1 MLTFTANPPPPRHDF
16 GHRPAP
22 STTST
27 SYELCPC
34 NSLRPKPPP
43 NYNLC
48 PRPPCYDQCPKS
60 SAVHL
65 TTTSFHRHL
74 HLAMTNATSTLL
86 RPLPINNTTPPPYD
100 QCPPATSTSLRP
112 HLTTTTLLTTS
123 AHHHLAT
130 TSSSHHHLQHHHLTT
145 TSAPTSRQPPDNGDL
160 YPTSNSAASGRLLSS
175 PSRRLPASPDTKRSV
190 IRKKDKGLEKD
201 NLNKKIRTKPAA
213 LTFSSIRCRLEV
225 STSCKRFLI
234 VKDDVGG
241 PDGENEKCI
250 WSCWL
255 GDLNL
260 YARGEVIVSRKARRG
275 CF

>member
-1 MLTFTANPPPPRHDF
+1 MPP
-16 GHRPAP
+16 
-22 STTST
+22 
-27 SYELCPC
+27 
-34 NSLRPKPPP
+34 
-43 NYNLC
+43 
-48 PRPPCYDQCPKS
+48 PPCYDLCPS
-60 SAVHL
+60 
-65 TTTSFHRHL
+65 
-74 HLAMTNATSTLL
+74 
-86 RPLPINNTTPPPYD
+86 TTPPPSPYD
-100 QCPPATSTSLRP
+100 QCPPATSASLRP

-130 TSSSHHHLQHHHLTT
+130 TSSSHHHLQHLHLSTT

-190 IRKKDKGLEKD
+190 IRKKDKRLEKD
-201 NLNKKIRTKPAA
+201 NLDKKIRTKPAA
-213 LTFSSIRCRLEV
+213 LLTFSSIRCRLEV
-225 STSCKRFLI
+225 STSCIRFLI

-241 PDGENEKCI
+241 LDGENEKCI

-275 CF
+275 CFLRVLCQYRQCREK